1 MILLGVDPALGVE
14 AAAEEDDRGEA
25 TADEKERL
33 KKIAT
38 VRDRRP
44 RAGRGRWPRAWRK
57 ECSNAR
63 CEAAANNRGGKEMLA
78 AKPT

>member
-1 MILLGVDPALGVE
+1 MILLEVDPALGVE

-25 TADEKERL
+25 AADEEERL

-38 VRDRRP
+38 MRDRRP

-57 ECSNAR
+57 
-63 CEAAANNRGGKEMLA
+63 
-78 AKPT
+78 